1 MGAGG
6 VSRRRL
12 RGACILVGVP
22 LLVVALW
29 NPVAAVTGLGDAG
42 APQLSGV
49 RLAAELMQG
58 TAESEVGRTLG
69 GGLREEDDV
78 PAWFSQEVLALKGA
92 REIQANKDWSVVGF
106 QRDGPSEEALDWIAA
121 EVLSRGWQVMESGVA
136 GTVTGTKEEGRC
148 RWMAISC
155 TAVGDA
161 TCVVVQLPAA
171 L

>member
-12 RGACILVGVP
+12 RGACALVGAL

-29 NPVAAVTGLGDAG
+29 NPVATVTGLGDAG
-42 APQLSGV
+42 APQLSGA
-49 RLAAELMQG
+49 RLAVGLMRG
-58 TAESEVGRTLG
+58 NAESELDCALG

-106 QRDGPSEEALDWIAA
+106 QRDGSPEEALDWIAA
-121 EVLSRGWQVMESGVA
+121 EMLSHGWQVMESGVA
-136 GTVTGTKEEGRC
+136 GTVTGTKKEGRC